1 MAIQSVRQ
9 LCDVSDIVSKDGLV
23 DQIANLDDLHK
34 GRIDPD
40 AFFRRNHFTEGLN
53 ALVRNGF
60 DRLSGR
66 TGDGAFYLSQSM
78 GGGKTHSLIAF
89 ALLAQD
95 DGLRHRIIPSIAPTA
110 TFGSAK
116 VVIFNGHQNPSN
128 FLWGEI
134 ADRLDRPEAMA
145 RFWKDGAKTPGV
157 DDWVAT
163 LGDGPVLI
171 LLDELP
177 SYLQMAEGQAVGNST
192 LADITIGAL
201 ERLFNALSQLP
212 RACVVVTNLID
223 DVFAEGSGKLKTLIN
238 TLNKQY
244 GKYAQAITPVQQ
256 NSGEVFQI
264 IRKKL
269 FDKLPDGD
277 AIDEVAQ
284 AYVDELNRA
293 KKVDDV
299 PSIPESFIARIR
311 ETYPF
316 HPSIRDIVA
325 RFKENPGYQQ
335 TRALIRILRLAVR
348 NAWVSNDSI
357 FLIGLQHLDLNH
369 PGTVEEIRKINNQ
382 YTNAI
387 SKDIA
392 DRGNALAEEIDA
404 GEGSSTATSIAKL
417 VLMSSLSTAEQP
429 ILGLRRSEIIEC
441 LIDPLTRTPA
451 ISSALDKLVGNA
463 EYLFKGPDERI
474 YFGQTANVVSEINN
488 TATSLAEEVVDQEL
502 RNKLGDVFEPKTKA
516 LYNRN
521 LAILPSLDEIKVG
534 DEDVTLVIVER
545 PAQSLPPALV
555 EWWEKLD
562 RQNRVLIL
570 TADLNSLGSLRSSA
584 RQMRAIAIVEKAIA
598 SRHGKESSQMR
609 EVEGIKARAANS
621 FTSAVRETFTT
632 LVFPTDKGLRD
643 YGQFRMEFDNND
655 YRGEEQILKTLETR
669 GKFYPA
675 AKIEAEISTL
685 REEAEHELFDADAVQ
700 RGELR
705 RKAAAKKGWYWLA
718 SGGLDHLVAESVRT
732 KHWRE
737 RNGLIEKKY
746 DRVTAVTVRL
756 DGALDAALEKGVYK
770 LIVTAEEADT
780 VYVSSTGH
788 PDPTV
793 SGKVSGRSYETSAT
807 RVWFLPVDSR
817 GEAKTGPAVEW
828 LAPVKLAAHAASTS
842 TGMSIDWTVMPRS
855 AEVRATFDGSDPAQG
870 QVVTSPLSVPGSAK
884 EVRLVPVVD
893 GRSGEEVRIGVGG
906 GGNAPP
912 RPKEIRDDRPL
923 MLRHALRFD
932 SITRLT
938 DAMTALQAAT
948 GATVRGGQ
956 IEIGADEGD
965 VFADITFGEGVSMS
979 AEAVSAVISSV
990 AQSGGFAATRANA
1003 SFNET
1008 RFATGKDYKVFADAV
1023 GLDFETM
1030 KWSQDEGV

>member
-1 MAIQSVRQ
+1 MAIQNVRQ
-9 LCDVSDIVSKDGLV
+9 LCEVSDIVSKDGLV
-23 DQIANLDDLHK
+23 DQIANLDDLYK
-34 GRIDPD
+34 GKIDPD
-40 AFFRRNHFTEGLN
+40 AFFRRNHFTEGLS

-60 DRLSGR
+60 DRLSGK
-66 TGDGAFYLSQSM
+66 TADGAFYLSQSM

-95 DGLRHRIIPSIAPTA
+95 DGLRHRIIPNVAQGA

-134 ADRLDRPEAMA
+134 AERLGRPAAMA

-157 DDWVAT
+157 DDWVAA
-163 LGDGPVLI
+163 LGDEPVLI

-201 ERLFNALSQLP
+201 ERLFNALTQLP

-277 AIDEVAQ
+277 AIEEIAQ

-316 HPSIRDIVA
+316 HPSIRDVVA

-348 NAWVSNDSI
+348 NAWASNDNV
-357 FLIGLQHLDLNH
+357 FLIGLQHLDFNY
-369 PGTVEEIRKINNQ
+369 PGTVEEIRKINNH

-387 SKDIA
+387 SKDVA
-392 DRGNALAEEIDA
+392 DRGNALAEQVDA
-404 GEGSSTATSIAKL
+404 GEGSSTATAVAKL
-417 VLMSSLSTAEQP
+417 ILMSSLSTAEQP
-429 ILGLRRSEIIEC
+429 ILGLRRSEVIEF

-451 ISSALDKLVGNA
+451 ISSALDKLTGNA
-463 EYLFKGPDERI
+463 EYLFKGADERI

-502 RNKLGDVFEPKTKA
+502 RTKLGEVFEPKTKA
-516 LYNRN
+516 LYRT

-534 DEDVTLVIVER
+534 DDDVTLVVVER
-545 PAQSLPPALV
+545 PAHDLPVALV
-555 EWWEKLD
+555 EWWKRLD

-570 TADLNSLGSLRSSA
+570 TADLNSLGALRTVA
-584 RQMRAIAIVEKAIA
+584 RQMRAISIVEKAIA
-598 SRHGKESSQMR
+598 SRHGKETSQMR
-609 EVEGIKARAANS
+609 EIEAVKTRVANS

-632 LVFPTDKGLRD
+632 LVFPTDKGLRE

-655 YRGEEQILKTLETR
+655 YRGEEQILKTLEAR
-669 GKFYPA
+669 GRYYPA
-675 AKIEAEISTL
+675 TKIESEISTL
-685 REEAEHELFDADAVQ
+685 REQAEHELFDADAVQ

-705 RKAAAKKGWYWLA
+705 RKAAAKAGWYWLA
-718 SGGLDHLVAESVRT
+718 SGGLDHLIGESVRT

-746 DRVTAVTVRL
+746 ERITAVTLRL
-756 DGALDAALEKGVYK
+756 EGSLDAALEKGVYR
-770 LIVTAEEADT
+770 LVVTPEEADT
-780 VYVSSTGH
+780 VYVSATGH
-788 PDPTV
+788 PDPAV
-793 SGKVSGRSYETSAT
+793 SGKVAGRSYETSAT
-807 RVWFLPVDSR
+807 RVWFLPVDGR
-817 GEAKTGPAVEW
+817 GEAKTGAPVEW
-828 LAPVKLAAHAASTS
+828 LAPIKLAAHAASTS
-842 TGMSIDWTVMPRS
+842 TGTAIDWTVVPRS
-855 AEVRATFDGSDPAQG
+855 AEVRVSFDGSNPMQG
-870 QVVTSPLSVPGSAK
+870 AVVSSPLAVPASAK

-893 GRSGEEVRIGVGG
+893 GRAGEEVRMKPGG
-906 GGNAPP
+906 GSAGHAPP
-912 RPKEIRDDRPL
+912 RVIRDDRPL
-923 MLRHALRFD
+923 LLRQQLRFD

-938 DAMTALQAAT
+938 DATTALQAAA

-956 IEIGADEGD
+956 IEIGTDDGD
-965 VFADITFGEGVSMS
+965 VFADITFGAGVAMS
-979 AEAVSAVISSV
+979 AEAVTAVVASV
-990 AQSGGFAATRANA
+990 SQSGGFAATRASA

-1008 RFATGKDYKVFADAV
+1008 RFATGKDYKLFADAV

-1030 KWSQDEGV
+1030 KWAQDEGV

>member
-1 MAIQSVRQ
+1 MAIQNVRQ
-9 LCDVSDIVSKDGLV
+9 LCEVSDIVAKDGLV

-34 GRIDPD
+34 GKIDPD
-40 AFFRRNHFTEGLN
+40 AFFRRNHFTEGLS

-60 DRLSGR
+60 ERLSGK
-66 TGDGAFYLSQSM
+66 TSDGAFYLSQSM

-95 DGLRHRIIPSIAPTA
+95 DGLRHRIIPTVASGA

-134 ADRLDRPEAMA
+134 AERLGRPETMT

-157 DDWVAT
+157 DDWVAA
-163 LGDGPVLI
+163 LGNEPVLI

-223 DVFAEGSGKLKTLIN
+223 DVFAEGSGKLKNLIN

-277 AIDEVAQ
+277 AIEEIAQ

-316 HPSIRDIVA
+316 HPSIRDVVA

-348 NAWVSNDSI
+348 NAWASNDNI
-357 FLIGLQHLDLNH
+357 FLIGLQHLDFNQ
-369 PGTVEEIRKINNQ
+369 PGTVEEIRKINNH

-392 DRGNALAEEIDA
+392 DRGNALAEQVDA
-404 GEGSSTATSIAKL
+404 GEGSATATAVAKL
-417 VLMSSLSTAEQP
+417 ILMSSLSTAEQP
-429 ILGLRRSEIIEC
+429 ILGLRRSEIIEF

-451 ISSALDKLVGNA
+451 ISGALDKLTGNA
-463 EYLFKGPDERI
+463 EYLFKGADERI

-488 TATSLAEEVVDQEL
+488 TATSLADEVVDQEL
-502 RNKLGDVFEPKTKA
+502 RTKLAEVFEPKTKS
-516 LYNRN
+516 LYKN
-521 LAILPSLDEIKVG
+521 LAILPSLDEIKVNE
-534 DEDVTLVIVER
+534 EDVTLIVVER
-545 PAQSLPPALV
+545 PAQSLPPDLV
-555 EWWEKLD
+555 DWWAKLD

-570 TADLNSLGSLRSSA
+570 TADLNSLGSLRTIA
-584 RQMRAIAIVEKAIA
+584 RQMRAIGIVERSVAA
-598 SRHGKESSQMR
+598 RHGKETSQMR
-609 EVEGIKARAANS
+609 DVEAIKTRAANS

-655 YRGEEQILKTLETR
+655 YKGEEQILKTLETR
-669 GKFYPA
+669 GKFYPT
-675 AKIEAEISTL
+675 AKLEGDLAVL
-685 REEAEHELFDADAVQ
+685 RDEAEHELFDADAVQ

-705 RKAAAKKGWYWLA
+705 RKAAAKPGWYWLA
-718 SGGLDHLVAESVRT
+718 SGGLDYLIDQSVRT
-732 KHWRE
+732 KHWRD
-737 RNGLIEKKY
+737 RNGLIEKRY
-746 DRVTAVTVRL
+746 DKIASVTVRL
-756 DGALDAALEKGVYK
+756 DGALDGMLEKGVYR
-770 LIVTAEEADT
+770 LAVSPEEADV
-780 VYVSSTGH
+780 VYASETGH
-788 PDPTV
+788 PDPST
-793 SGKVSGRSYETSAT
+793 SGKVSGRTYETSAA
-807 RVWFLPVDSR
+807 RAWFLPVDSR
-817 GEAKTGPAVEW
+817 GEAKPGQAVEW
-828 LAPVKLAAHAASTS
+828 IAPIRLSAHASSTS
-842 TGMSIDWTVMPRS
+842 GGMNVDWLVIPRS
-855 AEVRATFDGSDPAQG
+855 AEVRASTDGSDPAQG
-870 QVVTSPLSVPGSAK
+870 SPVPSPFSVPAGSK
-884 EVRLVPVVD
+884 EVRLVAVVN
-893 GRSGEEVRIGVGG
+893 GKAGEEIRIPIGAGAGKVQ
-906 GGNAPP
+906 
-912 RPKEIRDDRPL
+912 RKDIRDDKAL
-923 MLRHALRFD
+923 LLRERLKFD

-938 DAMTALQAAT
+938 DALTALGAAS

-956 IEIGADEGD
+956 VEVGTEDGD
-965 VFADITFGEGVSMS
+965 VFADITFGERVELTP
-979 AEAVSAVISSV
+979 EAISSV
-990 AQSGGFAATRANA
+990 MSSVSQSGGFAPTRASA
-1003 SFNET
+1003 SFNEV

-1023 GLDFETM
+1023 KLDFEQM
-1030 KWSQDEGV
+1030 RWSQDDGV